1 MNFENSNK
9 KQLHTK
15 SRLENRELSFAKIL
29 YLTIGCDLFDD
40 DYTYVHSSQAAPFTR
55 YVDKACIIPDSY
67 VLTSDMP

>member
-1 MNFENSNK
+1 MNSENSNK

-15 SRLENRELSFAKIL
+15 SRLENRKLSFAEIL
-29 YLTIGCDLFDD
+29 YLPIGCDLFDD
-40 DYTYVHSSQAAPFTR
+40 DYAYVHSSQAAPFTR